1 METSEIKRDYFDTN
15 YFHLSKAF
23 CNKGISHAGEGR
35 FKEALE
41 NFNKAI
47 KVNPNNYIA
56 YFYSAKIKIDLGDI
70 EGAKTD
76 FLSFDI
82 LRK

>member
-1 METSEIKRDYFDTN
+1 MAD
-15 YFHLSKAF
+15 
-23 CNKGISHAGEGR
+23 EGG

-41 NFNKAI
+41 NFNKAN
-47 KVNPNNYIA
+47 KTNPNNYMAHFSCATIR
-56 YFYSAKIKIDLGDI
+56 IDLGNI

-76 FLSFDI
+76 FFSFDI